1 MREKLRKYG
10 SDILPFAYIRVKAGS
25 NMETALKHIRQTIAK
40 CFVGYPVDIKFYDQV
55 YSQLYQKEAD
65 QQQMITLSSLLAILI
80 SLVGVF
86 GLVIFE
92 AEQRRKE
99 IGIRKVYG
107 AYTRQILWM
116 FGRSYLALSIITSVI
131 ATPIA
136 WYIVSRWL
144 EQFTERIAITPWVF
158 ILTCI
163 VISLITL
170 ITITVQNY
178 RTATS
183 NPTDNL
189 KAE

>member
-1 MREKLRKYG
+1 
-10 SDILPFAYIRVKAGS
+10 
-25 NMETALKHIRQTIAK
+25 METALKHIRQTIAK

-65 QQQMITLSSLLAILI
+65 QQQLITLSSLLAILI

-116 FGRSYLALSIITSVI
+116 FGRSYLTLSVVSSVI

-136 WYIVSRWL
+136 WYIVSKWL

-178 RTATS
+178 RTAIS